1 MLVTLG
7 TNQAIT
13 AGASAVFTYSPS
25 SVQKIFVK
33 VDDPTGTTA
42 YDHTVNVQL
51 GSITLVNSASATGM
65 LGMSMLQDGF
75 KLIDSTAGIGTECS
89 YQINLGSIQALTN
102 QQLYVTITAGAGA
115 LDGVDV
121 SALINGSG
129 NMPVRYTEY
138 SNTTFAQQ
146 NCLSAI
152 AYKNDRSA
160 VDEVVDTCEIRT
172 NISASSPT
180 FASGNN
186 WWQNSGQVSGHY
198 GQSFSRLVE
207 NPVPLNTSFN
217 YTSSTINRILCAS
230 AMGST
235 NQDRS
240 QARRT
245 AQIQRSAVGK

>member
-7 TNQAIT
+7 TNQAIS
-13 AGASAVFTYSPS
+13 AGASSVFTYSPS
-25 SVQKIFVK
+25 SVQKIFIK
-33 VDDPTGTTA
+33 VDDITGSTA

-51 GSITLVNSASATGM
+51 GSITLVNSASAFGLM
-65 LGMSMLQDGF
+65 GYSLIQDGF
-75 KLIDSTAGIGTECS
+75 KTTTRGAEMC
-89 YQINLGSIQALTN
+89 YVINLGSHQALTN
-102 QQLYVTITAGAGA
+102 QQLYVTITAGAEA

-129 NMPVRYTEY
+129 NMPIRYTEY
-138 SNTTFAQQ
+138 DASVFAQE

-152 AYKNDRSA
+152 AYTDNRSA
-160 VDEVVDTCEIRT
+160 VDEVTDVCEIRT

-180 FASGNN
+180 FASGSS
-186 WWQNSGQVSGHY
+186 WFMNSGGIL
-198 GQSFSRLVE
+198 GMDAERFARILE
-207 NPVPLNTSFN
+207 NPVPMNTSFN
-217 YTSSTINRILCAS
+217 YTSSTVDRIMTAS

-235 NQDRS
+235 PQDRS

>member
-7 TNQAIT
+7 TNQAIG

-25 SVQKIFVK
+25 SVQDVFIK
-33 VDDPTGTTA
+33 VDDPTGA
-42 YDHTVNVQL
+42 GANDHTVNVQL
-51 GSITLVNSASATGM
+51 GSVTLVNSASAWGM
-65 LGMSMLQDGF
+65 VGMSQLMGGYQMSS
-75 KLIDSTAGIGTECS
+75 IVNECS
-89 YQINLGSIQALTN
+89 YKIALGSHQALTN
-102 QQLYVTITAGAGA
+102 QQLYVTITAGAQA

-138 SNTTFAQQ
+138 ANSTFANE

-152 AYKNDRSA
+152 AYSSGTSA
-160 VDEVVDTCEIRT
+160 VDELTDTCEIRT
-172 NISASSPT
+172 SIFASSPT

-186 WWQNSGQVSGHY
+186 WYTNSSQIQGFQ
-198 GQSFSRLVE
+198 QQAFSRLVE
-207 NPVPLNTSFN
+207 NPVPMNTSFN
-217 YTSSTINRILCAS
+217 YTSATVDRILCAS

-235 NQDRS
+235 SQDRS

-245 AQIQRSAVGK
+245 AQIQKSAVGK

>member
-7 TNQAIT
+7 NNQAIG
-13 AGASAVFTYSPS
+13 ASASAVFTYSPS
-25 SVQKIFVK
+25 SVQKVFIK

-42 YDHTVNVQL
+42 NDHTVNIQL
-51 GSITLVNSASATGM
+51 GSVTLVNSASGFGM
-65 LGMSMLQDGF
+65 FGMSMLTGGYQSNAVGGE
-75 KLIDSTAGIGTECS
+75 IC
-89 YQINLGSIQALTN
+89 YQIDLGSHQALTN
-102 QQLYVTITAGAGA
+102 QQLYVTVTAGASA

-129 NMPVRYTEY
+129 NMPIRYTEY
-138 SNTTFAQQ
+138 ANSTFAQE
-146 NCLSAI
+146 NCLTAL
-152 AYKNDRSA
+152 AYDSNIVA
-160 VDEVVDTCEIRT
+160 VDEIVDTCEIRT

-186 WWQNSGQVSGHY
+186 WYMNSGQILAYYSDK
-198 GQSFSRLVE
+198 FSRLLE
-207 NPVPLNTSFN
+207 NPVPMNTSFN
-217 YTSSTINRILCAS
+217 YTSTGIDRILCAS

-245 AQIQRSAVGK
+245 AQIQRSAVAR

>member
-7 TNQAIT
+7 TNQAIG

-33 VDDPTGTTA
+33 VDDPTGSTA

-51 GSITLVNSASATGM
+51 GSITLVNSASGYGM
-65 LGMSMLQDGF
+65 LGMSQLVGGY
-75 KLIDSTAGIGTECS
+75 KTNAVGAEVSYVID
-89 YQINLGSIQALTN
+89 LGSHQALTN
-102 QQLYVTITAGAGA
+102 QQLYVTITAGAAA

-138 SNTTFAQQ
+138 SNTTFANE

-152 AYKNDRSA
+152 AYSSA
-160 VDEVVDTCEIRT
+160 RANVDEVADTCEIRT
-172 NISASSPT
+172 SISASSPT

-186 WWQNSGQVSGHY
+186 WYYNSNQINGYES
-198 GQSFSRLVE
+198 STFSRLSD
-207 NPVPLNTSFN
+207 NPVPMNTSFN

-235 NQDRS
+235 SQDRS

>member
-7 TNQAIT
+7 TNQTIG

-25 SVQKIFVK
+25 SVQNIFIK
-33 VDDPTGTTA
+33 VDDPTGGTA

-51 GSITLVNSASATGM
+51 GSITLVNSASAWGLM
-65 LGMSMLQDGF
+65 GF
-75 KLIDSTAGIGTECS
+75 SQMAGGYISNSISNEIS
-89 YQINLGSIQALTN
+89 YKISLGSHQALTN

-138 SNTTFAQQ
+138 SNTTFANE

-152 AYKNDRSA
+152 GYSSA
-160 VDEVVDTCEIRT
+160 KSVVDEVVDTCEIR
-172 NISASSPT
+172 NSISASSPT

-186 WWQNSGQVSGHY
+186 WYMNSGQLLG
-198 GQSFSRLVE
+198 FSSNTFCRLVE
-207 NPVPLNTSFN
+207 NPVPMNTSFN
-217 YTSSTINRILCAS
+217 YTSSTVDRILCAS

-235 NQDRS
+235 SQDKS
-240 QARRT
+240 QAKRT
-245 AQIQRSAVGK
+245 AQIQRSAVGR

>member
-7 TNQAIT
+7 TNQAIS

-25 SVQKIFVK
+25 SVQKIFIK
-33 VDDPTGTTA
+33 VDDDAGTTA
-42 YDHTVNVQL
+42 YDHTINVQL
-51 GSITLVNSASATGM
+51 GSITLVNSASAYGM
-65 LGMSMLQDGF
+65 LGMSMMQGGW
-75 KLIDSTAGIGTECS
+75 ITTSASNECV
-89 YQINLGSIQALTN
+89 YAVNLGSHQALTN

-129 NMPVRYTEY
+129 NQPVRYTEY
-138 SNTTFAQQ
+138 TNSTFAQE

-152 AYKNDRSA
+152 GYGAVGVA
-160 VDEVVDTCEIRT
+160 VDEVTDTCEIRT

-180 FASGNN
+180 FASGSN
-186 WWQNSGQVSGHY
+186 WFQNSGQVNGY
-198 GQSFSRLVE
+198 YDEFYSRLLD
-207 NPVPLNTSFN
+207 NPVPMNTSFN
-217 YTSSTINRILCAS
+217 YTSSTVERILCAS

-235 NQDRS
+235 QQDRS

-245 AQIQRSAVGK
+245 AQIQRSAIGK

>member
-7 TNQAIT
+7 NNKAIS
-13 AGASAVFTYSPS
+13 AGASEVFTYSPTS
-25 SVQKIFVK
+25 LQGIFIKI
-33 VDDPTGTTA
+33 DDTAGTTA

-51 GSITLVNSASATGM
+51 GSVTLVNSASGWGMMGFSQMTGGYITNNIASE
-65 LGMSMLQDGF
+65 L
-75 KLIDSTAGIGTECS
+75 S
-89 YQINLGSIQALTN
+89 YKISLGSHQALTN
-102 QQLYVTITAGAGA
+102 QQLYVTITAGTGD

-138 SNTTFAQQ
+138 ANSTFAQE

-152 AYKNDRSA
+152 AYSSLRA
-160 VDEVVDTCEIRT
+160 EVDEVVDTCEIRT

-186 WWQNSGQVSGHY
+186 WYMNTGQIKDHFHQNY
-198 GQSFSRLVE
+198 SRLVE
-207 NPVPLNTSFN
+207 NPVPMNTSFN
-217 YTSSTINRILCAS
+217 YTSTTVDRVLCAS

-235 NQDRS
+235 SQDRS

-245 AQIQRSAVGK
+245 ANIQRSAVGR